1 MQKERQYPISIDGS
15 TFSGFKQDFDQML
28 RQLISE
34 MEKRESEEATIT
46 AKMTV
51 RLKPDQARDFK
62 ANGDDAMRDIIKP
75 MFEHKISSV
84 MQVKAEKSGSLGG
97 NYELVWDAEQHRYVM
112 VEIDNGQQSLFDHK
126 ADDAEAVE
134 GELVESAE
142 EGVPAL
148 EPPRL
153 AALPPVEGEFRE
165 VESADQSPYEFL
177 KEYLGEEMKVLEQ
190 NGLYTVRVSSN
201 NRIILSSAVPENHPF
216 YCAAETLERHVGH
229 EIRCVIH
236 QQEFEH
242 EWVNYVAIKCVDCD
256 EFLFM
261 LQEPTR
267 YDYDPP
273 EE

>member
-62 ANGDDAMRDIIKP
+62 ANGYGAMRDIIKP

-112 VEIDNGQQSLFDHK
+112 VEIDNGQQSLFDQK
-126 ADDAEAVE
+126 PDDAETVE
-134 GELVESAE
+134 GELVEPVE
-142 EGVPAL
+142 EGAPAL

-153 AALPPVEGEFRE
+153 AALTPVEGEFHEIEPDTQR
-165 VESADQSPYEFL
+165 PYEFL
-177 KEYLGEEMKVLEQ
+177 MEYLGEEMKVLEQ
-190 NGLYTVRVSSN
+190 NGLYTVRVCSN

-261 LQEPTR
+261 LQEPTG